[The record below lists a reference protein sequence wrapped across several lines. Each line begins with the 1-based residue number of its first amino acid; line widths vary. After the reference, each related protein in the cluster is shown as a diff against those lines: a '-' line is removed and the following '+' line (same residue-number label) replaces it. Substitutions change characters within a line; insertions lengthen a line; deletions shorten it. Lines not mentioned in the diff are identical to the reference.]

1 MLKTIAHITVSILI
15 LILTI
20 GISIN
25 KHYSNGKLFSWS
37 VLGDAETCDTGIN
50 EICEM
55 QNMPDNCETHKI
67 KVTSENTDTSCSCE
81 DSSEYLHFEADYT
94 VPEKIN
100 IGNVSQPEITLY
112 SNSIFTN
119 QTNILHTQNQT
130 FGSGKQKLKIPD
142 FTSLYQVFIC

>member
-37 VLGDAETCDTGIN
+37 VLGDAETCDAGIN
-50 EICEM
+50 EVCEM
-55 QNMPDNCETHKI
+55 QNMPNNCETHKMQ
-67 KVTSENTDTSCSCE
+67 VTPENTNTSCSCE
-81 DSSEYLHFEADYT
+81 DTSEYLHFDTDYT

-100 IGNVSQPEITLY
+100 ADNVFQQEITLFI
-112 SNSIFTN
+112 NSTVAV
-119 QTNILHTQNQT
+119 QTNFFRTQNQT